1 MSSDSSH
8 KRPAA
13 LYVLVL
19 LMFFQA
25 VSGLYGGIC
34 LVVDPSGGLLKM
46 ATDVLDKTPFRSFL
60 VPGLI
65 LTLLLGVV
73 PLLLV
78 YPLLVQPHWRWAGKL
93 NIYRNRH
100 WAWTYSLFTGLAI
113 IIWIDV
119 QIYMIGYS
127 QFIQTFIAGLGV
139 LIVIFTLWPSVM
151 KHFRKFR
158 KDQSRKH
165 HESSEE

>member
-1 MSSDSSH
+1 MGTDSTH
-8 KRPAA
+8 KKPVA
-13 LYVLVL
+13 LYVLAF

-25 VSGLYGGIC
+25 VSGLYGGIS
-34 LVVDPSGGLLKM
+34 LVADPTGGLLKM
-46 ATDVLDKTPFRSFL
+46 GPDLLGKSPFGNFL

-65 LTLLLGVV
+65 LALVLGVV

-78 YPLLVQPHWRWAGKL
+78 YPLLAQPRWSWADKL
-93 NIYRNRH
+93 NIYSDRH

-139 LIVIFTLWPSVM
+139 LITVFTLWPSVM
-151 KHFRKFR
+151 RHFRR
-158 KDQSRKH
+158 DRM
-165 HESSEE
+165 ESSGIPQDSLKK